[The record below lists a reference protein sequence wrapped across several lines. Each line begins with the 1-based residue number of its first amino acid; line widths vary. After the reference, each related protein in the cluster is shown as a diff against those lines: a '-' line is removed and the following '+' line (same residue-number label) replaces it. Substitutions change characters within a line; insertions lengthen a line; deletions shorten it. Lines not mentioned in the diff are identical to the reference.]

1 MIQKMS
7 DLIEGAG
14 HVNGETY
21 ILEVGLTGHAN
32 KLDAGGRNQVVSH
45 LGDESLL
52 EVKQFVSSSVSEFT
66 KWGL

>member
-45 LGDESLL
+45 LGD
-52 EVKQFVSSSVSEFT
+52 
-66 KWGL
+66 